1 MLGAFG
7 AVVAFVTISVNF
19 LYATRIAWSCGKK
32 CDFKANPEDKKP
44 LLKASVPAAAAI
56 YSVGYIIIFNY
67 VFDGF
72 ITILVF
78 AVISAI
84 ITANLVVAMA
94 MPELKFKRRD
104 YVEKVDPEEKT
115 EDEDDTSSFLR

>member
-1 MLGAFG
+1 MFEAFG
-7 AVVAFVTISVNF
+7 AVIAFVTVSVNF

-56 YSVGYIIIFNY
+56 YSVGFVIIFNY

-78 AVISAI
+78 ALTSAI
-84 ITANLVVAMA
+84 ITANLVVATA
-94 MPELKFKRRD
+94 MPELRRRPKD
-104 YVEKVDPEEKT
+104 FDAGKEGDKKEDSSPVD
-115 EDEDDTSSFLR
+115 FLR

>member
-1 MLGAFG
+1 MLEAFG

-56 YSVGYIIIFNY
+56 YSVGFIIIFNY

-72 ITILVF
+72 VTILVF
-78 AVISAI
+78 AVTSAV
-84 ITANLVVAMA
+84 ITANMVVAMA
-94 MPELKFKRRD
+94 MPELRRRPKD
-104 YVEKVDPEEKT
+104 FVEGKGGDKK
-115 EDEDDTSSFLR
+115 EDSSPMDFLR

>member
-1 MLGAFG
+1 MLEAFG

-19 LYATRIAWSCGKK
+19 IYATRIAWSCGKK
-32 CDFKANPEDKKP
+32 CDFKADPADKKP
-44 LLKASVPAAAAI
+44 ILRASVPAAAAI

-78 AVISAI
+78 AVTSAI

-94 MPELKFKRRD
+94 MPELRRRPKD
-104 YVEKVDPEEKT
+104 LDEGKGDDKKDGSSHVD
-115 EDEDDTSSFLR
+115 FLL